1 MLFSGYFIALLI
13 TIILELVVLYYIR
26 KRGNKH
32 SQLVIAF
39 EFTMLCMM
47 LWCIS
52 LIAQILIINLV
63 SADYAIYVDYFTY
76 LPVVL
81 TPVALFFVSYI
92 FAKGEIHFKKWYL
105 LLFIVPAITL
115 IVLWTNDIH
124 HLFYSN
130 YSLISGDAEF
140 GPYFYVHSLYT
151 YGLFVVDIVMLLRT
165 SVKKSSM
172 LSKQSLLILVGA
184 LIPLLVNV
192 FGMLFFSYNIYVTPI
207 SFIITILFFGV
218 AILRYNFLSV
228 APIAL
233 KRVVDQMSDL
243 YLVLNQDYII
253 SDCNKPFENV
263 FHTKKSEL

>member
-26 KRGNKH
+26 KRLYVYLLTCY
-32 SQLVIAF
+32 SF

-207 SFIITILFFGV
+207 SFIITILFLV
-218 AILRYNFLSV
+218 L
-228 APIAL
+228 
-233 KRVVDQMSDL
+233 L
-243 YLVLNQDYII
+243 YLDTT
-253 SDCNKPFENV
+253 F
-263 FHTKKSEL
+263 